1 MTSAMLL
8 EYEDN
13 NVGEDEVCKGSKD
26 QHGGSRTKRRRGRP
40 ATDSSWPF
48 HVSKRWDWSPFNRH
62 IYAGT
67 MRLCKWIKA
76 YGHYRAS
83 TH

>member
-40 ATDSSWPF
+40 QTALGRFMFQRGGIGPPLTAIFMQVRCD
-48 HVSKRWDWSPFNRH
+48 
-62 IYAGT
+62 
-67 MRLCKWIKA
+67 C
-76 YGHYRAS
+76 AS
-83 TH
+83 G